1 MKDTDA
7 AEPLEVSVVV
17 PCRDEEGNIGLLLDE
32 ISEALADRRSEIL
45 VIDDGSS
52 DGTSAVVNQRRQTDA
67 SVRLIHHD
75 RSAGQSAAIRTGLE
89 AARGA
94 VVVTIDGDG
103 QNDPAYIPALL
114 DALDRGDETT
124 AAAAGQRVGRKASF
138 AKRYGSRI
146 ANFARRSLL
155 DDAVRDTG
163 CGLKAIRRELF
174 LRLPYFDGWHRF
186 LPALVRREG
195 HTVALVDVVDRERRH
210 GVSKY
215 GIFDRLWIGIAD
227 LLGVWWL
234 SSRRKVRPSINE
246 E

>member
-1 MKDTDA
+1 MNQQTA
-7 AEPLEVSVVV
+7 AEPPEVSVIV
-17 PCRDEEGNIGLLLDE
+17 PCRDEEGNIGSLLDE
-32 ISEALADRRSEIL
+32 IAAALAGRRFEIL

-52 DGTSAVVNQRRQTDA
+52 DATGRVTIARRETIPT
-67 SVRLIHHD
+67 VRLIHHA

-89 AARGA
+89 AARGS

-114 DALDRGDETT
+114 DALSAGGQETG
-124 AAAAGQRVGRKASF
+124 ASAGQRVGRKASF

-146 ANFARRSLL
+146 ANWARRSLL

-195 HTVALVDVVDRERRH
+195 FSVALVDVVDRERRH
-210 GVSKY
+210 GISKY

-234 SSRRKVRPSINE
+234 STRRKVRPVISE